1 MPDPTGAQ
9 RQRDWAARQKA
20 GTPWK
25 PFVCAACGANSSGKY
40 DPWCSRCREKL
51 TPEGRAVKARR
62 VRKAKAKKRALAKC
76 DVL

>member
-9 RQRDWAARQKA
+9 RQRNWAARQKT

-25 PFVCAACGANSSGKY
+25 PFVCAACGANSSGKH
-40 DPWCSRCREKL
+40 DPLCSRCWERL
-51 TPEGRAVKARR
+51 TPSGKAAKARR
-62 VRKAKAKKRALAKC
+62 VKRAKKRALAKC